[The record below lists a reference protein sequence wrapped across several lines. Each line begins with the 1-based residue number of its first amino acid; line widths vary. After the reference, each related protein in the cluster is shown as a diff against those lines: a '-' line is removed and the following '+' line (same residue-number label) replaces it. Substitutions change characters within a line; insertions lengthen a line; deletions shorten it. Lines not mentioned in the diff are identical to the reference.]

1 MVKPPLIAVIIL
13 VKAITSPSRLQR
25 KYFPWG
31 DIYIQCQWYL
41 NVLRINIGLLSG
53 ISSGWQ
59 CQPWVNPPPPWSLAK
74 KNYLKKG
81 VNLRCQ
87 GNIALKCH
95 HRPKTLKEKLPMK
108 TGNCWLGN
116 YYNTM
121 KTGNGC
127 LWNYTMKTA
136 NGRLWNYTAKV
147 NLFYTLYNI
156 S

>member
-59 CQPWVNPPPPWSLAK
+59 CQPSVNPPPPWSPAK
-74 KNYLKKG
+74 KNLKKG

-116 YYNTM
+116 TTTQWKQEMGAYGTTQWKQQMGAYGTTQQ
-121 KTGNGC
+121 K
-127 LWNYTMKTA
+127 
-136 NGRLWNYTAKV
+136 
-147 NLFYTLYNI
+147 
-156 S
+156 